1 MGSGPVIRIVEGII
15 QDIRHLV
22 TGRQMVVTGLLG
34 DIADGVIGIGLQI
47 FVLFILIIR
56 ETVGLNQLVQIVI
69 LKALADISCLVRNT

>member
-1 MGSGPVIRIVEGII
+1 MGPGPVIRVVEGII

-47 FVLFILIIR
+47 FVLFVLIIR
-56 ETVGLNQLVQIVI
+56 ETVGLDQLIQII
-69 LKALADISCLVRNT
+69 ISLSADSSSL